1 VSDRSPGP
9 CAGSRSVHGPLS
21 AAAAPGPVA
30 AVLRPYSTAQKE
42 LGRALRKRG
51 RAGLAVVPANR
62 AACGMTGPP
71 PDPAGWWRVITEPD
85 QPGDLAALLAGFGA
99 VDVLAGDETAVP
111 LAWEVAGKLGLDGN
125 DPARAESCTDKV
137 AMQQALEA
145 ADPRVPHPVTIGAS
159 GPRTVLTAAQTVA
172 QATRWPILVKPRWS
186 ASSVGVR
193 VCHNLAEVAAAWAAV
208 SGQPGAL
215 GEITRAVAVQE
226 YLTGQK
232 WTVDT
237 VTVLTGGVPVH
248 VVTSI
253 WCERVRVTSGGGIAW
268 GESWLVPPAVTNPR
282 HPALRVA
289 AYARQVL
296 DAVGVRA
303 GPACTEIVLT
313 ARGPRL
319 VEVMARLAGCYPVGL
334 VELVTGQNQ
343 VTSTVDALIDPAALA
358 CRAPA
363 AGDGRA
369 VAQAWLAAPW
379 DGWID
384 GEVLAQILA
393 LPTVH
398 TQSAGLEDGAEVHE
412 TTDTPSSPGRL
423 DLLGLPAAVEKDIT
437 AIRTLEHT
445 LYRRRP

>member
-1 VSDRSPGP
+1 M
-9 CAGSRSVHGPLS
+9 HGPLS

-30 AVLRPYSTAQKE
+30 AVLRPYSTAEHE

-62 AACGMTGPP
+62 AAWGMTGPP
-71 PDPAGWWRVITEPD
+71 PDPADWWRVVTEPD

-99 VDVLAGDETAVP
+99 VDVLPGDETAVP
-111 LAWEVAGKLGLDGN
+111 LAWEVASKLGLPGN
-125 DPARAESCTDKV
+125 DPARSGSCTDKV
-137 AMQQALEA
+137 AMQQALET
-145 ADPRVPHPVTIGAS
+145 ADPRVPHPVTIGAA

-172 QATRWPILVKPRWS
+172 QATRWPIVIKPRWS
-186 ASSVGVR
+186 ASSVGVS
-193 VCHNLAEVAAAWAAV
+193 VCYTLDEVAAAWDAI

-226 YLTGQK
+226 YLSGTK

-237 VTVLTGGVPVH
+237 VTVPGPDGRPVH
-248 VVTSI
+248 RPTSFWCEWVSVTS
-253 WCERVRVTSGGGIAW
+253 SGGAGGGIAW

-303 GPACTEIVLT
+303 GPACTEVVLT

-319 VEVMARLAGCYPVGL
+319 VEVMARLAGCYPVHL
-334 VELVTGQNQ
+334 VELVTGQSQ
-343 VTSTVDALIDPAALA
+343 VTATVDALIDPAALA
-358 CRAPA
+358 CRPPA

-369 VAQAWLAAPW
+369 VVQAWLAAPY
-379 DGWID
+379 DGFLD
-384 GEVLAQILA
+384 GAVLQQIL
-393 LPTVH
+393 
-398 TQSAGLEDGAEVHE
+398 GLRWVVGASDGLVDGAPVRQ
-412 TTDTPSSPGRL
+412 TKDSPSSPGHL
-423 DLLGLPAAVEKDIT
+423 DLLGLPGDVEQDLA
-437 AIRTLEHT
+437 AIRALEHS
-445 LYRRRP
+445 LYRRRG

>member
-1 VSDRSPGP
+1 
-9 CAGSRSVHGPLS
+9 VHGPLS

-30 AVLRPYSTAQKE
+30 AVLRPYSTAEHE

-62 AACGMTGPP
+62 AAWGMTGPP
-71 PDPAGWWRVITEPD
+71 PDPADWWRVVTEPD

-99 VDVLAGDETAVP
+99 VDVLPGDETAVP
-111 LAWEVAGKLGLDGN
+111 LAWEVASKLGLPGN
-125 DPARAESCTDKV
+125 DPARSGSCTDKL
-137 AMQQALEA
+137 AMQQALETA
-145 ADPRVPHPVTIGAS
+145 EPRVPHPVTIGAA

-172 QATRWPILVKPRWS
+172 QATRWPIVIKPRWS
-186 ASSVGVR
+186 ASSVGVS
-193 VCHNLAEVAAAWAAV
+193 VCYTLDEVAAAWDAI

-226 YLTGQK
+226 YLSGTK

-237 VTVLTGGVPVH
+237 VTVPGPDGRPVH
-248 VVTSI
+248 RPTSF
-253 WCERVRVTSGGGIAW
+253 WREWVSVTSGIIW
-268 GESWLVPPAVTNPR
+268 GESWLVPPAVTDPR

-343 VTSTVDALIDPAALA
+343 VTATVDALTDPAALA
-358 CRAPA
+358 RRAPA

-369 VAQAWLAAPW
+369 VAQVWLAAPY
-379 DGWID
+379 DGWLD
-384 GEVLAQILA
+384 GGVLQQITG
-393 LPTVH
+393 LPTVQTH
-398 TQSAGLEDGAEVHE
+398 SAGLKDGAEVHE
-412 TTDTPSSPGRL
+412 TTDTPSSPGHL
-423 DLLGLPAAVEKDIT
+423 DLLGKPADVEQDIT